1 MKGIENFFS
10 NVVGKF
16 SERVMANRVI
26 QALSGA
32 FVMVMPITIG
42 VAAIAVA
49 ANLPIQPWQE
59 LLTGAGINT
68 AANDFISLTLSLLAI
83 YIVGAVAY
91 KYTYSIRSKEA
102 MMVTLITIAC
112 YLALIPIQTSE
123 QGVTMIELAD
133 LGSNGIFVAMLIGII
148 IPAMYHKLMELKISI
163 KMPDTVP
170 ENVSQA
176 LSPTFVNMI
185 IFTGVFAVRYVF
197 TLTPYGDIF
206 NCISTLIQAP
216 ILNVGASAWGIILVQ
231 TVTVFLWFFGIHPAT
246 LSAVAMPVLMGTM
259 PANIEAYAA
268 GKPLPFLAAA
278 VVYYVLVNDA
288 VGNTLALSL
297 NTLFAKSEKYKAM
310 KKLVIPANIFN
321 INEPVIFGFPVMLNP
336 LYFIPLIL
344 ATLGNGIIAVLY
356 MKLITIPV
364 NPAVYLAWVT
374 PRPVFTFLAGGW
386 QFLLLWVVCLAFDY
400 IVWYPFFRVDDRKE
414 YEKEQQIARK
424 NSAPT

>member
-1 MKGIENFFS
+1 MKAIENFFS

-16 SERVMANRVI
+16 SERVMANKVI

-42 VAAIAVA
+42 VALIAVV
-49 ANLPIQPWQE
+49 ANLPIQAWQDI
-59 LLTGAGINT
+59 LTSAGLNS

-91 KYTYSIRSKEA
+91 KYTSAVRKKEA
-102 MMVTLITIAC
+102 MLVTLISMAC
-112 YLALIPIQTSE
+112 YLALIPIH
-123 QGVTMIELAD
+123 VTEDGISMIELTD
-133 LGSNGIFVAMLIGII
+133 LGSNGIFVAMIIGII
-148 IPAMYHKLMELKISI
+148 IPVVYNRLMDLNIRI
-163 KMPDTVP
+163 KMPNTVP
-170 ENVSQA
+170 ENVSQS

-185 IFTGVFAVRYVF
+185 IFTGIFVIRYIF

-216 ILNVGASAWGIILVQ
+216 ILNVGASAGGIILVQ

-268 GKPLPFLAAA
+268 GDPLPFMAAA
-278 VVYYVLVNDA
+278 VIYYVLVNDA
-288 VGNTLALSL
+288 VGNTLALSF

-310 KKLVIPANIFN
+310 RKLVIPANIFN

-336 LYFIPLIL
+336 LYFIPLII
-344 ATLGNGIIAVLY
+344 ATLGNGIIAVIY
-356 MKLITIPV
+356 MNIITIPV

-386 QFLLLWVVCLAFDY
+386 QFLLLWVICFVFDY
-400 IVWYPFFRVDDRKE
+400 IVWYPFFRIDDKKE
-414 YEKEQQIARK
+414 YEKEQKIALEQK
-424 NSAPT
+424 NQD